1 MPIKETKVCSG
12 VDTGNL
18 SGWSGKASGEEIPE
32 QAPKKVRETVWEQ
45 SLGAEGAAVL
55 C

>member
-1 MPIKETKVCSG
+1 MRQIEEPSVCSG

-18 SGWSGKASGEEIPE
+18 KASPMGVPE
-32 QAPKKVRETVWEQ
+32 RGPKDVRKTVWEQ